1 MPNFLSFYVPFF
13 KFIWFYFGGKKN
25 IHLPVISIVGE
36 IHEHSEVGEMIA
48 NTFRVMI
55 GYQLC
60 LTSFTWPTP
69 KALKNNLKSRK
80 ESK

>member
-1 MPNFLSFYVPFF
+1 MPDFLSFYVPFLDSYDS
-13 KFIWFYFGGKKN
+13 ILEEKN

-36 IHEHSEVGEMIA
+36 IHEHREVGEMIA

-69 KALKNNLKSRK
+69 KALKNNLMSRK